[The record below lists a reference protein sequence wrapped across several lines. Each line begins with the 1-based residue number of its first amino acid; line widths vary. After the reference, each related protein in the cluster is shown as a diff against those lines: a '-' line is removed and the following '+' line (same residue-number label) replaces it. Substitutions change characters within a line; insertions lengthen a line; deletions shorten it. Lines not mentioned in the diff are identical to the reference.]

1 MMSKKE
7 QDTKTLMSKKSD
19 SAKLKELSKIDG
31 QHINITSGIDIFT
44 LTQALRVKA
53 QMEQLES
60 TLKDLEKQYQPL
72 RDELLSQVEQSQNS
86 EYDSVEYINE
96 GKRLYKYPKNTKSGK
111 YDEKKLEVI
120 ARKKKIYKQIFK
132 TEIVVNE
139 SALIKA
145 LQEGKITPDEFRA
158 ITIQMISPVI
168 EIKTVAEQPVE
179 TSNNNDDK
187 NAG

>member
-1 MMSKKE
+1 MSKKE

-19 SAKLKELSKIDG
+19 SAKLKELSKLEG

-60 TLKDLEKQYQPL
+60 TLKELEKQYQPL
-72 RDELLSQVEQSQNS
+72 RDELLGQVEQVQNS
-86 EYDSVEYINE
+86 EYDSVEYVND
-96 GKRLYKYPKNTKSGK
+96 GKRLYKYPKNSKSGK
-111 YDEKKLEVI
+111 YDESKLADL
-120 ARKKKIYKQIFK
+120 ARNKKIYSKIFK
-132 TEIVVNE
+132 KVVQVDE

-145 LQEGKITPDEFRA
+145 LQQGKITPDEFRA

-179 TSNNNDDK
+179 TSNNDDV